1 MNIIELKKE
10 NLIAFLSD
18 KENCCGH
25 GSYGILMNYDENTLI
40 KIYYKDIFNTYTTLD
55 DKVLDEEISILLEV
69 EKQMK
74 EIFSDYVGNLQ
85 RLKII
90 YTALKRTKSNSLIK
104 GIVTYKG
111 YPIGVLLENYKGYLN
126 FADVYRNSDAQAK
139 IKVLKMAKELMVDLI
154 NNNIFPTDIKENNIL
169 INPNNLDVKLID
181 LDGKETR
188 IESKTYIKNYPHIKN
203 NCINRFNEMS
213 IRLSKY

>member
-10 NLIAFLSD
+10 ALIALLSD
-18 KENCCGH
+18 KENYCGH
-25 GSYGILMNYDENTLI
+25 GTYGILMNYNESTLI
-40 KIYYKDIFNTYTTLD
+40 KIYYKDIFNTYITLD
-55 DKVLDEEISILLEV
+55 DDVLDKEINILLET
-69 EKQMK
+69 EKQIK
-74 EIFSDYVGNLQ
+74 EIDSHYIDNLQ
-85 RLKII
+85 HLKRI
-90 YTALKRTKSNSLIK
+90 YTKLKRTKSNSLIK

-111 YPIGVLLENYKGYLN
+111 YPVGVLLENYKGYLN
-126 FADVYRNSDAQAK
+126 FADVYRNLDAQAK
-139 IKVLKMAKELMVDLI
+139 IKVLKMAKELMLDLF

-188 IESKTYIKNYPHIKN
+188 IETKTYIKNYPHIRN
-203 NCINRFNEMS
+203 NCINGFNEMS